1 MSRINIETIDVKD
14 LNSIRCEYALLYYP
28 GDVVLNKQEMIS
40 DINYDEIQEAYFFDK
55 TGQVHLFDD
64 GFEKKA
70 VRFNHFEGDYVEKG
84 FLLSNKY
91 KDIGKKIVVREYLE
105 SDEDGQNYVA
115 YTALKEIV

>member
-1 MSRINIETIDVKD
+1 MSRINIESIDVKD
-14 LNSIRCEYALLYYP
+14 LNSIRYEYALLYYP

-64 GFEKKA
+64 GLEKKA

-84 FLLSNKY
+84 YVLSNKH
-91 KDIGKKIVVREYLE
+91 KEIGNTIIVREYME